1 MGKKSVDIRYATPPG
16 WVDAA
21 MSDFARFLADHANC
35 ERKASATVMRMVVHF
50 HDRCEILPTL
60 IDLSIEEMEHFR
72 QCYRLMRERD
82 IALLPDTPDPYIG
95 ALLKL
100 QRHGRDAHFLDQL
113 LIFSLVESR
122 GAERFRLVSEAAR
135 DAELKQFYKSL
146 WASEARHGHLFADMA
161 LRYFDERT
169 VYGRF
174 NELAGA
180 EAEIV
185 RRLPWRAAL
194 H

>member
-1 MGKKSVDIRYATPPG
+1 MAKRSVDIRYATPPG

-21 MSDFARFLADHANC
+21 MSDFAHFLADHANC
-35 ERKASATVMRMVVHF
+35 ERKASSTVMSMVVRF
-50 HDRCEILPTL
+50 HDRHTILPTL
-60 IDLSIEEMEHFR
+60 IDLSIEELEHFR
-72 QCYRLMRERD
+72 QCYRLMRQRD
-82 IALLPDTPDPYIG
+82 IKLLPDTPDPYIR

-100 QRHGRDAHFLDQL
+100 QRHGREEHFLDQL
-113 LIFSLVESR
+113 LIFSVVESR
-122 GAERFRLVSEAAR
+122 GAERFRLISEAAH
-135 DAELKQFYKSL
+135 DEELKAFYKSL

-161 LRYFDERT
+161 LHYFDEQT
-169 VYGRF
+169 VYTRL
-174 NELAGA
+174 NELAEA